1 MRSARGNKIHTEFLP
16 ITNSVQ
22 LKTKRGWRKPP
33 SFFIGLLALSGATD
47 SRCVHFGWVM
57 LAAAR
62 LRHVAGSK
70 WGTRRYMDM
79 NRLAD
84 ASEAA

>member
-1 MRSARGNKIHTEFLP
+1 
-16 ITNSVQ
+16 
-22 LKTKRGWRKPP
+22 
-33 SFFIGLLALSGATD
+33 
-47 SRCVHFGWVM
+47 M

-79 NRLAD
+79 NRLAET
-84 ASEAA
+84 SEAA